1 MTAATSTSVQY
12 LNLAYFGRPADPAS
26 LDAFPAAGM
35 TDSEIVAAFVKTS
48 EYTAGTITP
57 NSSANPAGGVTYNE
71 TALINTLYNRL
82 FGRNA
87 AAVEITGWST
97 ALKNGTVNHDYLG
110 ITIVNAALNLP
121 ASTEMRQV
129 MVAKH
134 ASAQLWSSN
143 LSSNA
148 ANNAAYTTSAAAAK
162 GVTFLSGITTTTA
175 ATQAATDAA
184 VADMAATSF
193 TGDTILFTSSVD
205 VLVGGAKND
214 KFIAVNEASAAAG
227 DTFSVADT
235 VDGGAGIDTLE
246 ITDTQGGALGGL
258 TVTNVENVTLR
269 GLQEDD
275 TAETFNQA
283 TMSGATAY
291 TFKDFTDGITVTNAD
306 LGDTFALNSFA
317 VDHANDD
324 VTITYRLATGSSDS
338 ASISTSGSTLQ
349 QVVVDAIETL
359 SVSNSGTS
367 VTSIARLDAAQAT
380 TINIDNSTAT
390 VGTTPGLTITAVG
403 DNTATAMTFTGSGST
418 TATGALSTGLLTLT
432 GSAATG
438 DLDLNVSSNANNLT
452 LTTGS
457 GNDRVEAGTVGTNLT
472 ADDSWNLG
480 SGTNTLVIDDT
491 SLTAQDILDINAV
504 TGITNLELS
513 TTTAESAYDGK
524 DIGIDSFIFAGA
536 ITDAAGADG
545 GAGAEA
551 GDAGTAGTAANN
563 QALSLTGVEAGDV
576 FKIKENITGGEGG
589 NGGAGTEGT
598 GAGPAGGAGAN
609 GSVALLLT
617 EELSGAGNTATLIL
631 DGATITGGAGGNGGA
646 GADGEGANKNGGAG
660 GAAGSGAIAISA
672 TTFETLNIQSIT
684 AANAVAGGAAGT
696 AGEGGAK
703 TGTGT
708 AGSDGAAGSAGASV
722 AMNTNGT
729 INVTGDKNLDLG
741 TVSGTDVTINASS
754 FTGILT
760 VTGEAGNNIITGG
773 SKADVIN
780 GGAGQDTLTG
790 GAGAD
795 DFTFTAGANVTG
807 GTPSASVFDIIT
819 DFNTGSDEIDFSAAL
834 TVETATA
841 TAAVGTASINSEGFA
856 SFHSADDT
864 LAEKIT
870 AVEAGIV
877 TGTESSGDFALF
889 THGSDTYLFI
899 HDGTSGLANTDALI
913 QLKGVTGLSNTT
925 LVSGDLFIS

>member
-121 ASTEMRQV
+121 ESTEMRQV

-205 VLVGGAKND
+205 ILVGGAKND

-269 GLQEDD
+269 GLHNDN
-275 TAETFNQA
+275 TAETFNQ
-283 TMSGATAY
+283 TSMSGATAY
-291 TFKDFTDGITVTNAD
+291 TFKDFADGITVTNAD

-317 VDHANDD
+317 ADNAADD
-324 VTITYRLATGSSDS
+324 VTITYRLATGSTDS
-338 ASISTSGSTLQ
+338 ASISTSGSVLQ

-359 SVSNSGTS
+359 SVSNSGTA
-367 VTSIARLDAAQAT
+367 VTSIASLDAAQAT

-438 DLDLNVSSNANNLT
+438 ALDLNVSTNTNNLT

-480 SGTNTLVIDDT
+480 SGTNTLVVDDT
-491 SLTAQDILDINAV
+491 ELTAQDILDINAV
-504 TGITNLELS
+504 TGVSTLELS
-513 TTTAESAYDGK
+513 TTTAESDYDAEAVGA
-524 DIGIDSFIFAGA
+524 IDSFILAGA
-536 ITDAAGADG
+536 ITDAAGA
-545 GAGAEA
+545 
-551 GDAGTAGTAANN
+551 AGTDGEATSNGTAADN
-563 QALSLTGVEAGDV
+563 QALALTGIENGDT
-576 FKIKENITGGEGG
+576 FTIRENLTGG
-589 NGGAGTEGT
+589 
-598 GAGPAGGAGAN
+598 AGGAGGAIDN
-609 GSVALLLT
+609 AAEVAGGAGGAGSHALQLT
-617 EELSGAGNTATLIL
+617 EELSGAGNTASLVL
-631 DGATITGGAGGNGGA
+631 DGTTITGGAGGAGGAAYESEDDAAGSNGG
-646 GADGEGANKNGGAG
+646 DGGIGIRATTFEVLNLSSITAANTVAGGAG
-660 GAAGSGAIAISA
+660 GAAG
-672 TTFETLNIQSIT
+672 
-684 AANAVAGGAAGT
+684 AAADD
-696 AGEGGAK
+696 
-703 TGTGT
+703 GT
-708 AGSDGAAGSAGASV
+708 AGSAGSAGASI

-729 INVTGDKNLDLG
+729 INVTGDKNLNMG
-741 TVSGTDVTINASS
+741 TISGTDVSVLASA
-754 FTGILT
+754 FTGNLT

-773 SKADVIN
+773 SGADVIN

-795 DFTFTAGANVTG
+795 DFTFTAAASFTG

-819 DFNTGSDEIDFSAAL
+819 DFNTGADEIDHSVAL
-834 TVETATA
+834 TVETITGTA
-841 TAAVGTASINSEGFA
+841 TAGSATINSEGFA

-864 LAEKIT
+864 LLEKVT

-877 TGTESSGDFALF
+877 TGTESAGDFALF

-899 HDGTSGLANTDALI
+899 HDGTSGLANTDGLI
-913 QLKGVTGLSNTT
+913 QLAGVTGLSNTT
-925 LVSGDLFIS
+925 LVGGDLFIA